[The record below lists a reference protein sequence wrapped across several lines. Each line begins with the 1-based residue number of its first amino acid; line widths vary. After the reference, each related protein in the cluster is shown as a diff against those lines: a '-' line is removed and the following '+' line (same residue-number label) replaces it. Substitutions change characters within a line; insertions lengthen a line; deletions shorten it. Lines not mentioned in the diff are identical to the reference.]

1 MSDPVVMVD
10 AFAGLAPVGGIGRYV
25 HDLAHALLTRP
36 DAPPARFACP
46 RNLRAAADA
55 AYGAPRVHALALP
68 WRPLAA
74 VLAATARWRPSWD
87 RAYGRPAVV
96 HSTLG
101 YGPTFGEARLI
112 NHVHDLTWL
121 DHPEWHPRRTAAFFR
136 ATVPPATRAAAV
148 VLTHSRHVAGE
159 VERRLGVPAERI
171 VTIPPPL
178 GHAFRPV
185 ARDAARARARERFGL
200 DDPFVLHVGTIEPR
214 KNHVTLIAAFE
225 RMRRSGFRGRLV
237 LVGRVGWRAEAA
249 LARLAGSPERERV
262 VRLEGIPDEDL
273 VALYGASAVVAFP
286 SHEEGFGMPVLE
298 SLACGAA
305 CVTGDHPALR
315 ELGGAEALAVPA
327 LDVAALADALLAV
340 ATDEGRRAA
349 LAANGPARAADY
361 AFDRWAGRIFALYRA
376 QLDAAA
382 SGAPR

>member
-1 MSDPVVMVD
+1 MSTPDVVVD

-46 RNLRAAADA
+46 RNLAAAARA
-55 AYGAPRVHALALP
+55 AYGERRVRVLPLP

-74 VLAATARWRPSWD
+74 VLAASAGWGLTWD

-101 YGPTFGEARLI
+101 YGPRFGSARLI
-112 NHVHDLTWL
+112 NHVHDLTWW

-136 ATVPPATRAAAV
+136 ATVPHATRAAAV
-148 VLTHSRHVAGE
+148 VLTHSRHVASE
-159 VERRLGVPAERI
+159 VERRLGVPTERI

-185 ARDAARARARERFGL
+185 ARDAAVARVRARFGL
-200 DDPFVLHVGTIEPR
+200 DEPFVLHVGTIEPR

-225 RMRRSGFRGRLV
+225 RMRRAGFHGRLV
-237 LVGRVGWRAEAA
+237 LVGRVGWRADAA
-249 LARLAGSPERERV
+249 LARLADSEARDHV
-262 VRLEGIPDEDL
+262 VRLEGLADDDL

-286 SHEEGFGMPVLE
+286 SHEEGFGMPLLE

-315 ELGGAEALAVPA
+315 ELGGDDALAVPA
-327 LDVAALADALLAV
+327 TDADALADALLAV
-340 ATDEGRRAA
+340 ANDPDRRAA
-349 LAANGPARAADY
+349 LAARGSARAAEY
-361 AFDRWAGRIFALYRA
+361 AFDRWAARIFALYRA
-376 QLDAAA
+376 QLAAA
-382 SGAPR
+382 GAAR